1 VSNPPNL
8 PTVNTVPNTTTDIEF
23 VDYESSVSESVF
35 DPRQDIGENVF
46 DPGQT
51 FNGPATD
58 ESVFDPRQDVG
69 ESVFDPGQTFN
80 GPATDESVFDPRQ
93 DVGESVFDPGATFN
107 GPATEESVFDP
118 RQDVGES
125 VFDPGQT
132 FNGPATEESV
142 FDPRQ
147 DVGENVFDPGA
158 ALPNP
163 AVTAAAQLN
172 DPYAGLTP
180 KQLQELGGADPTDP
194 YIRARLGIPQ
204 LVGSILVVTAGFGS
218 IKTGVKALDSALGII
233 RGLGVLDTLLGGG
246 AGGGQGLSSLF
257 TNFSSTVGGLFGSKP
272 TASAV
277 ASTTGTGVAGIEAP
291 AATPATEESVFDPRQ
306 DVGENVFDP
315 GQTFNGPATE
325 ESVFDPRQ
333 DVGENVFDPGQTFN
347 GPATEESVFDPR
359 QDVGENVFDPGAT
372 FNGPATEESVFD
384 PRQDVGE
391 NVFDPGQTFNGP
403 ATEES
408 VFDPRQDVGENVFD
422 PGATFNGPATKD
434 TPVNPA
440 SDPSQFPAYDDDG
453 NLQPGFRIND
463 ETGDTYYQGFARTDS
478 AVTKSGTTTGLPVL
492 TPDTAA
498 IAQDA
503 AKLRVQDPALTDD
516 EDQNLQ
522 NVVGAQTE
530 IVRAEENIQSNNRQ
544 ILANEES
551 QAAALEQQ
559 RQAQAIIDQN
569 DAELADD
576 TLPDS
581 RRAELEANNAAQRA
595 SIAENAAVIDEAQNN
610 IDDVTA
616 NNEQQADSI
625 LTNQGV
631 IEENA
636 EAFSANGDEL
646 GASVVAS
653 NDTAL
658 SSILS
663 SLGSLFNFGGKPTAS
678 SVTDSGTTTGS
689 PVPTPDTAAI
699 AQDAAKLRA
708 QDPALTDDEDQNL
721 QNVVGA
727 QGEIVRAEENIQ
739 SNNLQISANEEA
751 QAAALEQQRQ
761 AQAIIDQNDAE
772 LADENLP
779 ADRRAELEANNAA
792 QRASIAENAAVIDEA
807 QNNIDDATANNEQ
820 QADSIITNQGVI
832 EANSEA
838 FSASGDE
845 LGAPV
850 IVDDDP
856 ALEAQFPPEE
866 EIVEVTE
873 TSTSLSEEELAA
885 LFDGAEEAGADP
897 IVEVD
902 ETATSLSEEELAALF
917 DGAEEAA
924 DPVVEVDE
932 TATSLSEEELAALF
946 DGAEEVVEDGE
957 ITELAEPVDPDADPE
972 AQFPPEEDEE
982 ITELAE
988 PVDPDAD
995 PDPELLGGPQ
1005 EDEELVQLSGPEDVE
1020 LSPEDVDAEIERAA
1034 AEGAEQFEATD
1045 VDPETDPDLPAN
1057 EEDNAPADTVNPD
1070 SEAAASEAATRN
1082 QAQAQATYKARYGDI
1097 QRTPDWRVRLS
1108 LAPGA
1113 QYLYNDPSVELLKPL
1128 SSKSGTNGVIF
1139 PYTPTI
1145 STTYSANY
1153 EQYDLTHSNYRGI
1166 FYKSSRVGDISVRG
1180 TFTAQDTQ
1188 EANYMLAVIHF
1199 FRSVTKM
1206 FYGQDAQR
1214 GAPPP
1219 ICYLNGFGQYQ
1230 FSNHPVVVSSFNYTL
1245 PNDVDYIR
1253 TTSPNNFGLNLLDRY
1268 NQTPAPSTAGSGPLA
1283 GLTRLTN
1290 ALLPKA
1296 AENIQRGPANAV
1308 PGMVN
1313 NQTPA
1318 SYVPTK
1324 MEIDITLIPVQSRS
1338 QISQQFS
1345 LQGFANGDLLKGGF
1359 W

>member
-1 VSNPPNL
+1 M
-8 PTVNTVPNTTTDIEF
+8 
-23 VDYESSVSESVF
+23 
-35 DPRQDIGENVF
+35 
-46 DPGQT
+46 
-51 FNGPATD
+51 
-58 ESVFDPRQDVG
+58 
-69 ESVFDPGQTFN
+69 
-80 GPATDESVFDPRQ
+80 
-93 DVGESVFDPGATFN
+93 
-107 GPATEESVFDP
+107 
-118 RQDVGES
+118 
-125 VFDPGQT
+125 
-132 FNGPATEESV
+132 
-142 FDPRQ
+142 
-147 DVGENVFDPGA
+147 
-158 ALPNP
+158 
-163 AVTAAAQLN
+163 
-172 DPYAGLTP
+172 
-180 KQLQELGGADPTDP
+180 
-194 YIRARLGIPQ
+194 
-204 LVGSILVVTAGFGS
+204 
-218 IKTGVKALDSALGII
+218 
-233 RGLGVLDTLLGGG
+233 
-246 AGGGQGLSSLF
+246 
-257 TNFSSTVGGLFGSKP
+257 
-272 TASAV
+272 
-277 ASTTGTGVAGIEAP
+277 
-291 AATPATEESVFDPRQ
+291 
-306 DVGENVFDP
+306 
-315 GQTFNGPATE
+315 
-325 ESVFDPRQ
+325 
-333 DVGENVFDPGQTFN
+333 
-347 GPATEESVFDPR
+347 
-359 QDVGENVFDPGAT
+359 
-372 FNGPATEESVFD
+372 
-384 PRQDVGE
+384 
-391 NVFDPGQTFNGP
+391 
-403 ATEES
+403 
-408 VFDPRQDVGENVFD
+408 
-422 PGATFNGPATKD
+422 
-434 TPVNPA
+434 
-440 SDPSQFPAYDDDG
+440 
-453 NLQPGFRIND
+453 
-463 ETGDTYYQGFARTDS
+463 
-478 AVTKSGTTTGLPVL
+478 
-492 TPDTAA
+492 
-498 IAQDA
+498 
-503 AKLRVQDPALTDD
+503 
-516 EDQNLQ
+516 
-522 NVVGAQTE
+522 
-530 IVRAEENIQSNNRQ
+530 
-544 ILANEES
+544 
-551 QAAALEQQ
+551 
-559 RQAQAIIDQN
+559 
-569 DAELADD
+569 
-576 TLPDS
+576 
-581 RRAELEANNAAQRA
+581 
-595 SIAENAAVIDEAQNN
+595 
-610 IDDVTA
+610 
-616 NNEQQADSI
+616 
-625 LTNQGV
+625 
-631 IEENA
+631 
-636 EAFSANGDEL
+636 
-646 GASVVAS
+646 
-653 NDTAL
+653 
-658 SSILS
+658 
-663 SLGSLFNFGGKPTAS
+663 
-678 SVTDSGTTTGS
+678 
-689 PVPTPDTAAI
+689 
-699 AQDAAKLRA
+699 
-708 QDPALTDDEDQNL
+708 
-721 QNVVGA
+721 
-727 QGEIVRAEENIQ
+727 
-739 SNNLQISANEEA
+739 
-751 QAAALEQQRQ
+751 
-761 AQAIIDQNDAE
+761 
-772 LADENLP
+772 
-779 ADRRAELEANNAA
+779 
-792 QRASIAENAAVIDEA
+792 
-807 QNNIDDATANNEQ
+807 
-820 QADSIITNQGVI
+820 
-832 EANSEA
+832 
-838 FSASGDE
+838 
-845 LGAPV
+845 
-850 IVDDDP
+850 
-856 ALEAQFPPEE
+856 
-866 EIVEVTE
+866 
-873 TSTSLSEEELAA
+873 
-885 LFDGAEEAGADP
+885 
-897 IVEVD
+897 
-902 ETATSLSEEELAALF
+902 
-917 DGAEEAA
+917 
-924 DPVVEVDE
+924 
-932 TATSLSEEELAALF
+932 SEEELAALF

>member
-1 VSNPPNL
+1 M
-8 PTVNTVPNTTTDIEF
+8 
-23 VDYESSVSESVF
+23 
-35 DPRQDIGENVF
+35 
-46 DPGQT
+46 
-51 FNGPATD
+51 
-58 ESVFDPRQDVG
+58 
-69 ESVFDPGQTFN
+69 
-80 GPATDESVFDPRQ
+80 
-93 DVGESVFDPGATFN
+93 
-107 GPATEESVFDP
+107 
-118 RQDVGES
+118 
-125 VFDPGQT
+125 
-132 FNGPATEESV
+132 
-142 FDPRQ
+142 
-147 DVGENVFDPGA
+147 
-158 ALPNP
+158 
-163 AVTAAAQLN
+163 
-172 DPYAGLTP
+172 
-180 KQLQELGGADPTDP
+180 
-194 YIRARLGIPQ
+194 
-204 LVGSILVVTAGFGS
+204 
-218 IKTGVKALDSALGII
+218 
-233 RGLGVLDTLLGGG
+233 
-246 AGGGQGLSSLF
+246 
-257 TNFSSTVGGLFGSKP
+257 
-272 TASAV
+272 
-277 ASTTGTGVAGIEAP
+277 
-291 AATPATEESVFDPRQ
+291 
-306 DVGENVFDP
+306 
-315 GQTFNGPATE
+315 
-325 ESVFDPRQ
+325 
-333 DVGENVFDPGQTFN
+333 
-347 GPATEESVFDPR
+347 
-359 QDVGENVFDPGAT
+359 
-372 FNGPATEESVFD
+372 
-384 PRQDVGE
+384 
-391 NVFDPGQTFNGP
+391 
-403 ATEES
+403 
-408 VFDPRQDVGENVFD
+408 
-422 PGATFNGPATKD
+422 
-434 TPVNPA
+434 
-440 SDPSQFPAYDDDG
+440 
-453 NLQPGFRIND
+453 
-463 ETGDTYYQGFARTDS
+463 
-478 AVTKSGTTTGLPVL
+478 
-492 TPDTAA
+492 
-498 IAQDA
+498 
-503 AKLRVQDPALTDD
+503 
-516 EDQNLQ
+516 
-522 NVVGAQTE
+522 
-530 IVRAEENIQSNNRQ
+530 
-544 ILANEES
+544 
-551 QAAALEQQ
+551 
-559 RQAQAIIDQN
+559 
-569 DAELADD
+569 
-576 TLPDS
+576 
-581 RRAELEANNAAQRA
+581 
-595 SIAENAAVIDEAQNN
+595 
-610 IDDVTA
+610 
-616 NNEQQADSI
+616 
-625 LTNQGV
+625 
-631 IEENA
+631 
-636 EAFSANGDEL
+636 
-646 GASVVAS
+646 
-653 NDTAL
+653 
-658 SSILS
+658 
-663 SLGSLFNFGGKPTAS
+663 
-678 SVTDSGTTTGS
+678 
-689 PVPTPDTAAI
+689 
-699 AQDAAKLRA
+699 
-708 QDPALTDDEDQNL
+708 
-721 QNVVGA
+721 
-727 QGEIVRAEENIQ
+727 
-739 SNNLQISANEEA
+739 
-751 QAAALEQQRQ
+751 
-761 AQAIIDQNDAE
+761 
-772 LADENLP
+772 
-779 ADRRAELEANNAA
+779 
-792 QRASIAENAAVIDEA
+792 
-807 QNNIDDATANNEQ
+807 
-820 QADSIITNQGVI
+820 
-832 EANSEA
+832 
-838 FSASGDE
+838 
-845 LGAPV
+845 
-850 IVDDDP
+850 
-856 ALEAQFPPEE
+856 
-866 EIVEVTE
+866 
-873 TSTSLSEEELAA
+873 
-885 LFDGAEEAGADP
+885 
-897 IVEVD
+897 
-902 ETATSLSEEELAALF
+902 SEEELAALF